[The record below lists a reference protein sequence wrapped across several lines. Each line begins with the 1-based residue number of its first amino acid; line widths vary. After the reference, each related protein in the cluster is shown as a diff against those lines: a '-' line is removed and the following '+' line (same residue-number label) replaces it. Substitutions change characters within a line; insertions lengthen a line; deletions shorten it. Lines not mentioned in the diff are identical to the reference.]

1 MKRNQEVKHI
11 KDNNG
16 KINRLIFFSGFIIFI
31 LLNSCEVV
39 SGIFKA
45 GMDFGIFIVI
55 AILIV
60 IVYIIMRL
68 KRNKN

>member
-1 MKRNQEVKHI
+1 MDKYQKAHQSQYNSGNKN
-11 KDNNG
+11 K
-16 KINRLIFFSGFIIFI
+16 LITLFTLIMSLIVS
-31 LLNSCEVV
+31 SCGVV

-60 IVYIIMRL
+60 IVYIVIKVR
-68 KRNKN
+68 KK

>member
-1 MKRNQEVKHI
+1 MDKYQKTHNQY
-11 KDNNG
+11 NSG
-16 KINRLIFFSGFIIFI
+16 KKNRLITLVALIMSLIVS
-31 LLNSCEVV
+31 SCGVV

-60 IVYIIMRL
+60 IVYIVMRFR
-68 KRNKN
+68 KK

>member
-1 MKRNQEVKHI
+1 MDKYQKAHHNQHCSGKEVK
-11 KDNNG
+11 
-16 KINRLIFFSGFIIFI
+16 LII
-31 LLNSCEVV
+31 LFTLIMSLIVSSCSVV

-60 IVYIIMRL
+60 IVYIVMRVR
-68 KRNKN
+68 KK

>member
-11 KDNNG
+11 EDNNG
-16 KINRLIFFSGFIIFI
+16 KINRLFFFFGFIIFI
-31 LLNSCEVV
+31 MLSSCEVV
-39 SGIFKA
+39 FGIFKA

>member
-1 MKRNQEVKHI
+1 MKGNQKQIQTKYHKVNLSI
-11 KDNNG
+11 LFTF
-16 KINRLIFFSGFIIFI
+16 LIII
-31 LLNSCEVV
+31 LLSSCGVV

-60 IVYIIMRL
+60 IVYVIMRMR
-68 KRNKN
+68 RNKD